1 MENHEQA
8 SVLNGTMGLK
18 LWGSLTSKLAGH
30 PITSVPSLTG
40 TSLPMTKIA
49 IAKNCLA

>member
-8 SVLNGTMGLK
+8 SVLYGTMGLK

-40 TSLPMTKIA
+40 SLPMTKIA
-49 IAKNCLA
+49 ISKNCLA